1 MGREVS
7 ATVRALLRCAR
18 QVSSEPPRLGQS
30 AWPAAAGENL
40 LCFTYRRGAHRGVRS
55 ASSGWTSSVVGPTTD
70 RCWSV
75 DPDPAT
81 PFALRGSAHVIF
93 RRMSGR
99 GRRGGGDD
107 VVSRDAPSHRVN
119 DQITARQIRLVT
131 DRPGETSDETDE
143 TDSNDTKSTHEIVST
158 LVALRRAKLAGLDLV
173 EVNARADPPVCRLM
187 RYDSFRYAQRQKE
200 KDGKRKA
207 MERRRADT
215 VKELKLTARI
225 SANDLRVKAD
235 KAARFLNAGHRVT
248 LRVEFKTNDGVKQSL
263 RPKAG
268 AVLFDEFRG
277 VLSDEFE
284 KAHVVAQEGKMVGPN
299 HMTTTLAPEKDK
311 GEGKR
316 KGKTRDEK
324 KSAREADT
332 GIQSRKKAVSSGDEN
347 DKVDAEASSEDEELR
362 FADPLSALAEA
373 AAQGD
378 VVRALK
384 ARRGAGDDAVE
395 QKDVD
400 DAVARLLRLKARAE
414 SLRGDSRDS
423 RAPKTS
429 VAPSGAASAP
439 AARGFASFSKS
450 AGASLRFSSRPFGSS
465 ACALYSQSAHGRAG
479 ERVGAAKARA
489 RSRAAK
495 KEAQRKENVVSE
507 LAAKELVASDDADA
521 SSSSLTALSPTRD
534 GESAEL
540 SRDFNADFNSA
551 SPVSWSDPSSFRLG
565 SEAEEHIKYEREKA
579 RVAAVLETR
588 RLERLRAQER
598 VDARA
603 NKSSSG
609 PSFSGSFGSSSHS
622 SSDDGSHQG
631 AWAGAAAA
639 ATLAAA
645 VAATL
650 AATAEAEWTLF
661 PRQKRGDTDDDSFD
675 ETKRLDGGVLDA
687 KTFSLY
693 KKKKTAT
700 HPALDAAVAFA
711 GGAGVVVSA
720 LGWPPGR

>member
-70 RCWSV
+70 RCRSV
-75 DPDPAT
+75 DPDPAP

-99 GRRGGGDD
+99 GGRGGGDD

-119 DQITARQIRLVT
+119 DQITARQIRLVS
-131 DRPGETSDETDE
+131 DRPNETSDETDE

-235 KAARFLNAGHRVT
+235 KAVRFLTAGHRVT

-299 HMTTTLAPEKDK
+299 HMTITLAPEKER

-316 KGKTRDEK
+316 KGKTREEK
-324 KSAREADT
+324 KSAQSEADT
-332 GIQSRKKAVSSGDEN
+332 GIQSRAVSSGDKN

-362 FADPLSALAEA
+362 FADPASALAEA

-439 AARGFASFSKS
+439 AARGFASFS
-450 AGASLRFSSRPFGSS
+450 AVRRFCAFLFASV
-465 ACALYSQSAHGRAG
+465 
-479 ERVGAAKARA
+479 RVVGICSLLAERA
-489 RSRAAK
+489 RSRGRARRRGEGARQ
-495 KEAQRKENVVSE
+495 EPRGEERGAAQRKRRLSRREGARRVGRRRRVFVFSHG
-507 LAAKELVASDDADA
+507 
-521 SSSSLTALSPTRD
+521 ALS
-534 GESAEL
+534 
-540 SRDFNADFNSA
+540 
-551 SPVSWSDPSSFRLG
+551 
-565 SEAEEHIKYEREKA
+565 
-579 RVAAVLETR
+579 
-588 RLERLRAQER
+588 
-598 VDARA
+598 DARRRSRSVA
-603 NKSSSG
+603 
-609 PSFSGSFGSSSHS
+609 
-622 SSDDGSHQG
+622 
-631 AWAGAAAA
+631 
-639 ATLAAA
+639 LA
-645 VAATL
+645 
-650 AATAEAEWTLF
+650 
-661 PRQKRGDTDDDSFD
+661 
-675 ETKRLDGGVLDA
+675 
-687 KTFSLY
+687 
-693 KKKKTAT
+693 
-700 HPALDAAVAFA
+700 
-711 GGAGVVVSA
+711 
-720 LGWPPGR
+720 

>member
-70 RCWSV
+70 RCRSV
-75 DPDPAT
+75 DPDPAP
-81 PFALRGSAHVIF
+81 PFALRGSTHVIF

-235 KAARFLNAGHRVT
+235 KAVRFLTAGHRVT

-277 VLSDEFE
+277 VLSDEFA

-299 HMTTTLAPEKDK
+299 HMTITLAPEKER

-316 KGKTRDEK
+316 KGKTREEK
-324 KSAREADT
+324 KSSQSEADT
-332 GIQSRKKAVSSGDEN
+332 GIQSRAVSSGDTN
-347 DKVDAEASSEDEELR
+347 DKVDAEASSEEEESR
-362 FADPLSALAEA
+362 FADPASALAEA

-395 QKDVD
+395 RKDVD

-450 AGASLRFSSRPFGSS
+450 VRRFCAFLFASVRVVGICSLLAERARARGRARRRGEGARQEPRGEERGAVAKKTSSRSSARRSSRPRTTPTR
-465 ACALYSQSAHGRAG
+465 LRL
-479 ERVGAAKARA
+479 R
-489 RSRAAK
+489 
-495 KEAQRKENVVSE
+495 
-507 LAAKELVASDDADA
+507 
-521 SSSSLTALSPTRD
+521 LTALSPTQSSDVRD
-534 GESAEL
+534 LSL
-540 SRDFNADFNSA
+540 SRDLNARESDAF
-551 SPVSWSDPSSFRLG
+551 PVSWSDPSSFRLG

-588 RLERLRAQER
+588 RLERARAQER

-609 PSFSGSFGSSSHS
+609 PS
-622 SSDDGSHQG
+622 
-631 AWAGAAAA
+631 
-639 ATLAAA
+639 
-645 VAATL
+645 
-650 AATAEAEWTLF
+650 
-661 PRQKRGDTDDDSFD
+661 KRGFIWI
-675 ETKRLDGGVLDA
+675 
-687 KTFSLY
+687 F
-693 KKKKTAT
+693 
-700 HPALDAAVAFA
+700 F
-711 GGAGVVVSA
+711 
-720 LGWPPGR
+720 

>member
-18 QVSSEPPRLGQS
+18 QVSSEPPRLGLG
-30 AWPAAAGENL
+30 AWPAAARENV
-40 LCFTYRRGAHRGVRS
+40 LCFTRRGAHRGVRS

-70 RCWSV
+70 RFGSV
-75 DPDPAT
+75 DPDPAP

-93 RRMSGR
+93 RRMS

-119 DQITARQIRLVT
+119 DQITARQVRLVT
-131 DRPGETSDETDE
+131 DRPDDDS
-143 TDSNDTKSTHEIVST
+143 TDSTDSTNSTNDTKSTHEIVST

-187 RYDSFRYAQRQKE
+187 RYDSFRYAQRQRE

-225 SANDLRVKAD
+225 SGNDLRVKAD
-235 KAARFLNAGHRVT
+235 KAARFLTAGHRVT
-248 LRVEFKTNDGVKQSL
+248 LRVEFKTNDGVKPSL

-277 VLSDEFE
+277 VLSDELD
-284 KAHVVAQEGKMVGPN
+284 KPHVVAQEGKMVGPN
-299 HMTTTLAPEKDK
+299 HMTVTLAPEVRRD
-311 GEGKR
+311 GKT
-316 KGKTRDEK
+316 KGKT
-324 KSAREADT
+324 KSERREALE
-332 GIQSRKKAVSSGDEN
+332 K
-347 DKVDAEASSEDEELR
+347 ASSEAEQ
-362 FADPLSALAEA
+362 FADPASALAEA

-384 ARRGAGDDAVE
+384 ARRGAGDDTVE

-414 SLRGDSRDS
+414 SLGGDSSS

-429 VAPSGAASAP
+429 VAGGAASAP
-439 AARGFASFSKS
+439 AARGFASFSAS
-450 AGASLRFSSRPFGSS
+450 GALFRPSSRPFGSS
-465 ACALYSQSAHGRAG
+465 ARLYSQSAHGRAG

-495 KEAQRKENVVSE
+495 EEARRKEKENETSR
-507 LAAKELVASDDADA
+507 AATALKKKKVASDDADA
-521 SSSSLTALSPTRD
+521 SFSSLTALSPTRD
-534 GESAEL
+534 GVRAEL
-540 SRDFNADFNSA
+540 SHDFNARESDVA
-551 SPVSWSDPSSFRLG
+551 PVSWSDPSSFRLG

-579 RVAAVLETR
+579 RVAAVLEAR
-588 RLERLRAQER
+588 RLERARAQER

-603 NKSSSG
+603 NKSRG
-609 PSFSGSFGSSSHS
+609 TDE
-622 SSDDGSHQG
+622 DDGRHQG

-650 AATAEAEWTLF
+650 AATAEAEWTLS
-661 PRQKRGDTDDDSFD
+661 PRRTKKSGGDTDDDSPK
-675 ETKRLDGGVLDA
+675 ETKHACGGGQDA
-687 KTFSLY
+687 KTSFFF

-700 HPALDAAVAFA
+700 HPALEAAVAFA

>member
-70 RCWSV
+70 RCRSV

-81 PFALRGSAHVIF
+81 PFALRGSQHVIF

-119 DQITARQIRLVT
+119 DQITARQIRLVS

-235 KAARFLNAGHRVT
+235 KAARFLTAGHRVT

-277 VLSDEFE
+277 VLSDEFA

-299 HMTTTLAPEKDK
+299 HMTITLAPEKER

-316 KGKTRDEK
+316 KGKTEK

-332 GIQSRKKAVSSGDEN
+332 GIQSRAVSSGDKN
-347 DKVDAEASSEDEELR
+347 DKVDAEASSEEEESR
-362 FADPLSALAEA
+362 FADPASALAEA

-384 ARRGAGDDAVE
+384 ARRGAGDDAIE

-414 SLRGDSRDS
+414 SLRGDSSS

-439 AARGFASFSKS
+439 AARGFASFSAS
-450 AGASLRFSSRPFGSS
+450 GASARFSSRPFGSS
-465 ACALYSQSAHGRAG
+465 ARDLYSQSAHGRAG

-507 LAAKELVASDDADA
+507 LGAKELVASDDADA
-521 SSSSLTALSPTRD
+521 SSSSFTALSPTRD
-534 GESAEL
+534 GVRE
-540 SRDFNADFNSA
+540 A

-588 RLERLRAQER
+588 RLERARAQER

-609 PSFSGSFGSSSHS
+609 PSFSGSFGSSSDS

-661 PRQKRGDTDDDSFD
+661 PRRGGGTDDDSPD
-675 ETKRLDGGVLDA
+675 ETKHADGGGGDA
-687 KTFSLY
+687 KTFSFF

>member
-70 RCWSV
+70 RCRSV
-75 DPDPAT
+75 DPDPAP
-81 PFALRGSAHVIF
+81 PFALRGSTHVIF

-277 VLSDEFE
+277 VLSDEFA

-299 HMTTTLAPEKDK
+299 HMTITLAPEKER

-316 KGKTRDEK
+316 KGKTEK
-324 KSAREADT
+324 KEKRSRGGYGYPVES
-332 GIQSRKKAVSSGDEN
+332 GFEWRQKRQSRRGGVFRRRRITFRGPRVSAG
-347 DKVDAEASSEDEELR
+347 
-362 FADPLSALAEA
+362 
-373 AAQGD
+373 GGG
-378 VVRALK
+378 
-384 ARRGAGDDAVE
+384 GAG
-395 QKDVD
+395 
-400 DAVARLLRLKARAE
+400 RRRARAE
-414 SLRGDSRDS
+414 GSPQRGGRRH
-423 RAPKTS
+423 RAE
-429 VAPSGAASAP
+429 GRGRRGGASASTQG
-439 AARGFASFSKS
+439 ARGEP
-450 AGASLRFSSRPFGSS
+450 SR
-465 ACALYSQSAHGRAG
+465 
-479 ERVGAAKARA
+479 
-489 RSRAAK
+489 
-495 KEAQRKENVVSE
+495 
-507 LAAKELVASDDADA
+507 
-521 SSSSLTALSPTRD
+521 
-534 GESAEL
+534 
-540 SRDFNADFNSA
+540 
-551 SPVSWSDPSSFRLG
+551 
-565 SEAEEHIKYEREKA
+565 
-579 RVAAVLETR
+579 
-588 RLERLRAQER
+588 
-598 VDARA
+598 
-603 NKSSSG
+603 
-609 PSFSGSFGSSSHS
+609 
-622 SSDDGSHQG
+622 
-631 AWAGAAAA
+631 
-639 ATLAAA
+639 
-645 VAATL
+645 
-650 AATAEAEWTLF
+650 
-661 PRQKRGDTDDDSFD
+661 
-675 ETKRLDGGVLDA
+675 
-687 KTFSLY
+687 
-693 KKKKTAT
+693 
-700 HPALDAAVAFA
+700 
-711 GGAGVVVSA
+711 
-720 LGWPPGR
+720 

>member
-1 MGREVS
+1 
-7 ATVRALLRCAR
+7 
-18 QVSSEPPRLGQS
+18 
-30 AWPAAAGENL
+30 
-40 LCFTYRRGAHRGVRS
+40 
-55 ASSGWTSSVVGPTTD
+55 
-70 RCWSV
+70 
-75 DPDPAT
+75 
-81 PFALRGSAHVIF
+81 
-93 RRMSGR
+93 
-99 GRRGGGDD
+99 
-107 VVSRDAPSHRVN
+107 VN
-119 DQITARQIRLVT
+119 DQITARQIRLVS
-131 DRPGETSDETDE
+131 DRPNETSDETDE

-235 KAARFLNAGHRVT
+235 KAVRFLTAGHRVT

-299 HMTTTLAPEKDK
+299 HMTITLAPEKER

-316 KGKTRDEK
+316 KGKTREEK
-324 KSAREADT
+324 KSAQSEADT
-332 GIQSRKKAVSSGDEN
+332 GIQSRAVSSGDKN
-347 DKVDAEASSEDEELR
+347 DKVDPEASSEDEELR
-362 FADPLSALAEA
+362 RADPASALAEA

-400 DAVARLLRLKARAE
+400 DAVARLLRLKARAQ

-429 VAPSGAASAP
+429 VAPFGAASASSP
-439 AARGFASFSKS
+439 RGFASFS
-450 AGASLRFSSRPFGSS
+450 AARRFASLRFSSRPFGSS
-465 ACALYSQSAHGRAG
+465 AYALYSQSAHGRAG

-489 RSRAAK
+489 RRISLQKAAK
-495 KEAQRKENVVSE
+495 KEARRKENIVSE
-507 LAAKELVASDDADA
+507 LVAEVNDADA
-521 SSSSLTALSPTRD
+521 SSSSLTALSPTQSSGVRD
-534 GESAEL
+534 LSL
-540 SRDFNADFNSA
+540 SRDFNARESEA

-598 VDARA
+598 IDARA

-609 PSFSGSFGSSSHS
+609 PSFSGSFGSSSDS

-661 PRQKRGDTDDDSFD
+661 PRRGGDTNDDSPD
-675 ETKRLDGGVLDA
+675 ETKRADGGGGDA
-687 KTFSLY
+687 KASFFV

-711 GGAGVVVSA
+711 GGAGGRGLGAGVAAGSVVGN
-720 LGWPPGR
+720 L

>member
-1 MGREVS
+1 
-7 ATVRALLRCAR
+7 
-18 QVSSEPPRLGQS
+18 
-30 AWPAAAGENL
+30 
-40 LCFTYRRGAHRGVRS
+40 
-55 ASSGWTSSVVGPTTD
+55 
-70 RCWSV
+70 
-75 DPDPAT
+75 
-81 PFALRGSAHVIF
+81 
-93 RRMSGR
+93 
-99 GRRGGGDD
+99 
-107 VVSRDAPSHRVN
+107 VN
-119 DQITARQIRLVT
+119 DQITARQIRLVS
-131 DRPGETSDETDE
+131 DRPNETSDETDE

-235 KAARFLNAGHRVT
+235 KAVRFLTAGHRVT

-299 HMTTTLAPEKDK
+299 HMTITLAPEKER

-316 KGKTRDEK
+316 KGKTREEK
-324 KSAREADT
+324 KSAQSEADT
-332 GIQSRKKAVSSGDEN
+332 GIQSRAVSSGDKN
-347 DKVDAEASSEDEELR
+347 DKVDPEASSEDEELR
-362 FADPLSALAEA
+362 FADPASALAEA

-450 AGASLRFSSRPFGSS
+450 AGASARFSSRPFGSS
-465 ACALYSQSAHGRAG
+465 AYASLLA
-479 ERVGAAKARA
+479 ERA
-489 RSRAAK
+489 RSRGRARRRGEGARQ
-495 KEAQRKENVVSE
+495 EPRGEERGAAQRKRRLGARREGARRLGRRRRVFVF
-507 LAAKELVASDDADA
+507 VHG
-521 SSSSLTALSPTRD
+521 ALS
-534 GESAEL
+534 
-540 SRDFNADFNSA
+540 
-551 SPVSWSDPSSFRLG
+551 
-565 SEAEEHIKYEREKA
+565 
-579 RVAAVLETR
+579 
-588 RLERLRAQER
+588 
-598 VDARA
+598 DARRR
-603 NKSSSG
+603 S
-609 PSFSGSFGSSSHS
+609 
-622 SSDDGSHQG
+622 
-631 AWAGAAAA
+631 
-639 ATLAAA
+639 
-645 VAATL
+645 
-650 AATAEAEWTLF
+650 
-661 PRQKRGDTDDDSFD
+661 
-675 ETKRLDGGVLDA
+675 
-687 KTFSLY
+687 
-693 KKKKTAT
+693 
-700 HPALDAAVAFA
+700 
-711 GGAGVVVSA
+711 
-720 LGWPPGR
+720 

>member
-30 AWPAAAGENL
+30 AWPAAAGESL

-70 RCWSV
+70 RCRSV
-75 DPDPAT
+75 DPDPAP

-99 GRRGGGDD
+99 GGRSGGDD

-119 DQITARQIRLVT
+119 DQITARQIRLVS
-131 DRPGETSDETDE
+131 DRPNETSDETDE

-235 KAARFLNAGHRVT
+235 KAVRFLTAGHRVT

-299 HMTTTLAPEKDK
+299 HMTITLAPEKER

-316 KGKTRDEK
+316 KGKTREEK
-324 KSAREADT
+324 KSAQSEADT
-332 GIQSRKKAVSSGDEN
+332 GIQSRAVSSGDKN

-362 FADPLSALAEA
+362 FADPASALAEA

-423 RAPKTS
+423 RARKTS

-439 AARGFASFSKS
+439 AARGVRVFFEKRRRFCAFLFASVRVV
-450 AGASLRFSSRPFGSS
+450 GASLL
-465 ACALYSQSAHGRAG
+465 A
-479 ERVGAAKARA
+479 ERA
-489 RSRAAK
+489 RSRGRARRRGEGARQ
-495 KEAQRKENVVSE
+495 EPRGEERGAAQRKRRLGARREGARRLGRRRRVFVF
-507 LAAKELVASDDADA
+507 VHG
-521 SSSSLTALSPTRD
+521 ALS
-534 GESAEL
+534 
-540 SRDFNADFNSA
+540 
-551 SPVSWSDPSSFRLG
+551 
-565 SEAEEHIKYEREKA
+565 
-579 RVAAVLETR
+579 
-588 RLERLRAQER
+588 
-598 VDARA
+598 DARRR
-603 NKSSSG
+603 S
-609 PSFSGSFGSSSHS
+609 
-622 SSDDGSHQG
+622 
-631 AWAGAAAA
+631 
-639 ATLAAA
+639 
-645 VAATL
+645 
-650 AATAEAEWTLF
+650 
-661 PRQKRGDTDDDSFD
+661 
-675 ETKRLDGGVLDA
+675 
-687 KTFSLY
+687 
-693 KKKKTAT
+693 
-700 HPALDAAVAFA
+700 
-711 GGAGVVVSA
+711 
-720 LGWPPGR
+720 

>member
-70 RCWSV
+70 RCRSV

-119 DQITARQIRLVT
+119 DQITARQIRLVS

-235 KAARFLNAGHRVT
+235 KAVRFLNAGHRVT

-299 HMTTTLAPEKDK
+299 HMTITLAPEKER

-316 KGKTRDEK
+316 KGKTREEK

-332 GIQSRKKAVSSGDEN
+332 GIQSRAVSSGDKN
-347 DKVDAEASSEDEELR
+347 DKVDPEASSEDEELR
-362 FADPLSALAEA
+362 FADPASALAEA

-423 RAPKTS
+423 RARKTS
-429 VAPSGAASAP
+429 IARGAASAP
-439 AARGFASFSKS
+439 AARGFASFSAS
-450 AGASLRFSSRPFGSS
+450 GASARFSSRPFGSS
-465 ACALYSQSAHGRAG
+465 AYALYSQSAHGRAG

-507 LAAKELVASDDADA
+507 LAAKELVAENDDADA
-521 SSSSLTALSPTRD
+521 SSSSLTALSPTQSSGVRD
-534 GESAEL
+534 L
-540 SRDFNADFNSA
+540 SLSHDFNARESDA

-598 VDARA
+598 VDSKA

-609 PSFSGSFGSSSHS
+609 PSFSGSFGSSSDS

-661 PRQKRGDTDDDSFD
+661 PRQKRGDTDDDSPD
-675 ETKRLDGGVLDA
+675 ETKHADGGGGDA
-687 KTFSLY
+687 KTSFFF
-693 KKKKTAT
+693 K
-700 HPALDAAVAFA
+700 
-711 GGAGVVVSA
+711 
-720 LGWPPGR
+720 

>member
-70 RCWSV
+70 RCRSV
-75 DPDPAT
+75 DPDPAP
-81 PFALRGSAHVIF
+81 PFALRGSTHVIF

-277 VLSDEFE
+277 VLADEFE

-299 HMTTTLAPEKDK
+299 HMTTTLAPEKER

-316 KGKTRDEK
+316 KGKTREEK
-324 KSAREADT
+324 KSFSLKADT
-332 GIQSRKKAVSSGDEN
+332 GIQSRAVSSGDKN
-347 DKVDAEASSEDEELR
+347 DVVDAEASSEEEESR
-362 FADPLSALAEA
+362 FADPASALAEA

-384 ARRGAGDDAVE
+384 ARRGAGDDAIE

-414 SLRGDSRDS
+414 SLRGDSSS

-429 VAPSGAASAP
+429 VAPSGAASAQK
-439 AARGFASFSKS
+439 ARGFASFSAS
-450 AGASLRFSSRPFGSS
+450 GASARFSSRPFGSS
-465 ACALYSQSAHGRAG
+465 ACDLYSQSAHGRAG

-495 KEAQRKENVVSE
+495 KEAQRKENVVSR
-507 LAAKELVASDDADA
+507 AAKELVASDDADA
-521 SSSSLTALSPTRD
+521 SSSSLTALSPTQSSGVRD
-534 GESAEL
+534 LSL
-540 SRDFNADFNSA
+540 SRDLNARESEA

-603 NKSSSG
+603 NKSRG
-609 PSFSGSFGSSSHS
+609 PGREGSFGSSSDS

-661 PRQKRGDTDDDSFD
+661 PRRGGDTDDDSPD
-675 ETKRLDGGVLDA
+675 ETKHADGGGGDA
-687 KTFSLY
+687 KTFSFY